1 MLQWAMR
8 NTLKTNEVGNLNK
21 QIENLA
27 NNQESMVELRK
38 IQWLIKSLKIEWMSS
53 TAKWKKQGKD
63 QWT

>member
-1 MLQWAMR
+1 MR

-38 IQWLIKSLKIEWMSS
+38 IQ
-53 TAKWKKQGKD
+53 
-63 QWT
+63 